1 MRLYEFKIGYRYTR
15 GAKNKFASFSSWMS
29 MLGVIIGVTSLI
41 ITLSVMNGFKLNT
54 VNKIL
59 SKMSHISISTNN
71 ELEIENLSKIEDYLS
86 KRNDIATIR
95 KEYLLSAGVNNG
107 DELWGSF
114 LLGVNQNN
122 STQLNP
128 SIFDD
133 LKPKEFNVLISNEMA
148 RKRNL
153 KPGDELKIILNN
165 HKQVTPVGNIP
176 RQKTFKIAGL
186 YETGESNFDNV
197 FILMDY
203 EDAKSFSLLENP
215 NYLQV
220 NLNDFWSAQDLR
232 EDLETKFNSPDAV
245 FKDWA
250 TLNKRFLTLLKIEK
264 VIAMIILMLVIVVAS
279 FNMISTM
286 VMSVAEKKG
295 QIAILRT
302 IGCRPSSI
310 MTIFVLQ
317 GCFIGFIGTTIGLVF
332 GVIGASYVNEIVVF
346 IDKTFKFNF
355 LTDVLNEMKVSAV
368 IIKSEVA
375 IIVLSSLAITLMS
388 AIYPSWMASK
398 VNPAE
403 ALKNE

>member
-41 ITLSVMNGFKLNT
+41 ITLSVMNGFKINI
-54 VNKIL
+54 VNNIL
-59 SKMSHISISTNN
+59 KKMSHVSISTNN
-71 ELEIENLSKIEDYLS
+71 ELEIEKMAEIEEHLSKRDDISKIE
-86 KRNDIATIR
+86 
-95 KEYLLSAGVNNG
+95 KEYLISAGVSNNI
-107 DELWGSF
+107 EFWGAYI
-114 LLGVNQNN
+114 LGITDDGSNKIDD
-122 STQLNP
+122 
-128 SIFDD
+128 SIVDD
-133 LKPKEFNVLISNEMA
+133 LKPKSFNVVVSKEMA
-148 RKRNL
+148 NLRKL
-153 KPGDELKIILNN
+153 KIGDELKFVLNA
-165 HKQVTPVGNIP
+165 HKQVTPVGSIP
-176 RQKTFKIAGL
+176 RQRTFKISGV
-186 YETGESNFDNV
+186 YETGQSSFDNV
-197 FILMDY
+197 FILMNAQ
-203 EDAKSFSLLENP
+203 DAKAFSLLENP
-215 NYLQV
+215 NSLQI
-220 NLNDFWSAQDLR
+220 NLDDFWKAQELR
-232 EDLETKFNSPDAV
+232 QELETKFNAPDTS

-250 TLNKRFLTLLKIEK
+250 TTNKKFLTLLKIEK
-264 VIAMIILMLVIVVAS
+264 VIAMIILMLIIVVAS

-317 GCFIGFIGTTIGLVF
+317 GCFIGFIGTTIGLVL
-332 GVIGASYVNEIVVF
+332 GVLGASYVNEIVMFV
-346 IDKTFKFNF
+346 DKTFKFNF

-375 IIVLSSLAITLMS
+375 IIVLSSLVITLIS

>member
-1 MRLYEFKIGYRYTR
+1 M
-15 GAKNKFASFSSWMS
+15 
-29 MLGVIIGVTSLI
+29 
-41 ITLSVMNGFKLNT
+41 
-54 VNKIL
+54 
-59 SKMSHISISTNN
+59 
-71 ELEIENLSKIEDYLS
+71 
-86 KRNDIATIR
+86 
-95 KEYLLSAGVNNG
+95 
-107 DELWGSF
+107 
-114 LLGVNQNN
+114 GVNQNN